1 MCRCR
6 CTQTLKTVRPS
17 DHRARARSNPTT
29 ATSWWNE
36 QEGTCGQSPYDS
48 HDVMPYVMSLMSGAL
63 ARKSPWSISTPSLMA
78 LLVVFVVFGCTI
90 TTQSATFATL
100 RYDITCRVCW
110 MQEPCQRLGEYP
122 HVPAGCAGLRRH
134 QPVAWCRSAALP
146 NLHCITMHTHL
157 RLPGNDVTY
166 THIHTFAYQVT
177 TPRTHTHTHLRLP
190 GNDATY
196 THMHIVANQ
205 VMTSNAHIHT
215 VAYQVPTPR
224 THTYTPSPTRYRRHV
239 HTQLKRT
246 ISKALM

>member
-1 MCRCR
+1 MFLCLIWWNKYFAMRLLLLLNIPYRFCLNVQPSHDPSMIDVFGVTVSMSRVGMCRCR
-6 CTQTLKTVRPS
+6 CTQTQKTARPS

-122 HVPAGCAGLRRH
+122 HVPAGCSRLRRH
-134 QPVAWCRSAALP
+134 QPVARCRSAALP

-157 RLPGNDVTY
+157 RLPGND
-166 THIHTFAYQVT
+166 
-177 TPRTHTHTHLRLP
+177 
-190 GNDATY
+190 ATY
-196 THMHIVANQ
+196 TH
-205 VMTSNAHIHT
+205 
-215 VAYQVPTPR
+215 
-224 THTYTPSPTRYRRHV
+224 TYTSSPTR
-239 HTQLKRT
+239 
-246 ISKALM
+246 